1 MFGFYSKRL
10 HKIRVQERKKK
21 KGTRILTFETL
32 GLQFFLS
39 VSWLIRWFD
48 FSLYQDPGRML
59 FTLEIMYYQK
69 TKQNKTKRSLPVSFI
84 LVMVGLKFCATAL
97 SMIRLAAFINL
108 IVELLSLQATYRPL
122 NRKL

>member
-1 MFGFYSKRL
+1 MFGFYTKRL
-10 HKIRVQERKKK
+10 HKIRVQERRKR

-69 TKQNKTKRSLPVSFI
+69 TKQTSVAKDVKKSELIRNT
-84 LVMVGLKFCATAL
+84 VGMYKSVAIMEN
-97 SMIRLAAFINL
+97 S
-108 IVELLSLQATYRPL
+108 VEMPPKIK
-122 NRKL
+122 NRTTM